1 MHQNWSKGIKTGLNW
16 SKWIERD
23 HNRTKGFKSVKVGLN
38 RSKRLKMD
46 QNDAKLLKMIQYRV
60 GLIHRKIT
68 EKIFE
73 KKQTHHSIRE
83 KQESSFIFRPKK
95 IMHGEDKCFEL
106 KVIALILQ
114 VSGERSC
121 NR

>member
-1 MHQNWSKGIKTGLNW
+1 
-16 SKWIERD
+16 
-23 HNRTKGFKSVKVGLN
+23 
-38 RSKRLKMD
+38 MD

-106 KVIALILQ
+106 KVEFPKRIRILKRRIRIPFFQ
-114 VSGERSC
+114 TILDIRITDIY
-121 NR
+121 